1 MSLTQAMPNSA
12 QEVSVNPLTEAE
24 YNELYNLLQTLIDHI
39 NSNGM
44 SLASEPSDGSGKLVK
59 LSIRHLMELASDM
72 CDELERRATGSLS
85 PLPSKSELSDK
96 RNNARMRMA
105 AFPFSKLNGLILD
118 VAQELDKRNLFAPSQ
133 DQSTNLTNT
142 TKKATV
148 TLDSFKIH
156 ESSPS
161 SNKKNKIEQ
170 IEEKNQPGSFS
181 PMKRKSFGGGM
192 CSGIDSL
199 DAMIED
205 LGSLIEGDNNEEID
219 ELKRKYEAEI
229 QNLKQ
234 VITKYETTVILEKNR
249 EIAKLMTKIEETEL
263 INSRLRK
270 ELSLLNQQLSC
281 KDSMLQDQKAAYS
294 SLKAALES
302 IENQISNRDSNTLS
316 SNRNSARI
324 ELVSNNVFSDLKL
337 LSDQMFSSIGEIEV
351 CISNFNQKLFLK
363 LLRDFGTSAKFY
375 VMLFDKIIQVS
386 ASLNIDNLCEN
397 GEKCKSEYISA
408 LSSILVCGK
417 DFSARPEFCSDI
429 ISAINDF
436 KSSLESLDSLKLQFE
451 TELKN

>member
-1 MSLTQAMPNSA
+1 
-12 QEVSVNPLTEAE
+12 
-24 YNELYNLLQTLIDHI
+24 
-39 NSNGM
+39 
-44 SLASEPSDGSGKLVK
+44 
-59 LSIRHLMELASDM
+59 
-72 CDELERRATGSLS
+72 
-85 PLPSKSELSDK
+85 
-96 RNNARMRMA
+96 
-105 AFPFSKLNGLILD
+105 
-118 VAQELDKRNLFAPSQ
+118 
-133 DQSTNLTNT
+133 
-142 TKKATV
+142 
-148 TLDSFKIH
+148 
-156 ESSPS
+156 
-161 SNKKNKIEQ
+161 
-170 IEEKNQPGSFS
+170 
-181 PMKRKSFGGGM
+181 MKRKSFGGGM

-351 CISNFNQKLFLK
+351 CISNFNQNY
-363 LLRDFGTSAKFY
+363 S
-375 VMLFDKIIQVS
+375 
-386 ASLNIDNLCEN
+386 
-397 GEKCKSEYISA
+397 
-408 LSSILVCGK
+408 
-417 DFSARPEFCSDI
+417 
-429 ISAINDF
+429 
-436 KSSLESLDSLKLQFE
+436 
-451 TELKN
+451 